1 MSIHNKLFIGFFCR
15 VMEQISTHIMNT
27 SKESGM
33 LITEVGGEECTFLMV
48 QFMRESGTTT

>member
-1 MSIHNKLFIGFFCR
+1 
-15 VMEQISTHIMNT
+15 MEQISTHIMNT
-27 SKESGM
+27 LKESGM